1 METCVVKDCEDGGVT
16 EDGAGQDGDD
26 EDREIKGLTGHTE
39 KHINSCKKHFRA
51 SNSNNE
57 VPENNFT
64 NKKLLLNLRQ
74 PSTETSGQQS

>member
-1 METCVVKDCEDGGVT
+1 MCVVKDCEGGGVT

-39 KHINSCKKHFRA
+39 KNTNSCKKHFRA
-51 SNSNNE
+51 PNSNNE